1 VKATCFRPDEIR
13 LMNKWLY
20 LLFLVVGLA
29 TRSVSVFGQE
39 MRSGSGF
46 IFHPDGYILT
56 NNHVVSDSTEQ
67 IVVLPNGNRVP
78 AKLVATDPKIDL
90 ALLKIPGSN
99 FPILPIGESR
109 KISVLDT
116 VVAMGFPMYSTIG
129 YGVSAYDGKIN
140 AVRQSEHV
148 PLFQIDA
155 NINPG
160 NSGGPLLNDRG
171 EVIGIVVSK
180 INAMQLAKTMGAIPE
195 RINFAI
201 PIDEARPMI
210 LKAYPAGFTPSHR
223 TALLRDQEIFAQSKD
238 ATVLILVPKKA
249 QAAEQPADRSQ
260 PLPGESPT
268 EIFAGKNT
276 QPIAMKPSLLAF
288 VQAFIQSGASDR
300 VESAMQ
306 FFAPSVNY
314 YDRGPV
320 NADFIRK
327 DISELRR
334 RWPRREYQLFD
345 NPVARAG
352 PGPNQFLV
360 TYRVGYL
367 LGDRRNETH
376 GISNVTL
383 LVQDDDGTYS
393 VLAIQEIIE
402 KNGSPGH

>member
-1 VKATCFRPDEIR
+1 
-13 LMNKWLY
+13 MNKCSY
-20 LLFLVVGLA
+20 LLFLVVALA
-29 TRSVSVFGQE
+29 TRSIPVLGQE
-39 MRSGSGF
+39 MKSGSGF

-56 NNHVVSDSTEQ
+56 NNHVVADSTEQ
-67 IVVLPNGNRVP
+67 VVVLPNGNRVP

-99 FPILPIGESR
+99 FPTLPIGESR
-109 KISVLDT
+109 KIAVMDT
-116 VVAMGFPMYSTIG
+116 VLAMGFPMYSTIG

-140 AVRQSEHV
+140 AVRQSEHA

-180 INAMQLAKTMGAIPE
+180 LNAMQLAKTMGAIPE

-210 LKAYPAGFTPSHR
+210 LMAYPGGFTPSHR
-223 TALLRDQEIFAQSKD
+223 TAPLRDQEIFAQSKD
-238 ATVLILVPKKA
+238 ATVLILAPKKI
-249 QAAEQPADRSQ
+249 QPAAPQANRSPSEQ
-260 PLPGESPT
+260 SEPPS
-268 EIFAGKNT
+268 EIFGGTNT
-276 QPIAMKPSLLAF
+276 HPVAMKPSLLAF

-300 VESAMQ
+300 LESAMQ
-306 FFAPSVNY
+306 FYAPNVNY
-314 YDRGPV
+314 YDKGLV
-320 NADFIRK
+320 DGEFIRK
-327 DISELRR
+327 ELSEFRR
-334 RWPRREYQLFD
+334 RWPRREYQLYD
-345 NPVARAG
+345 SPVTRAG

-360 TYRVGYL
+360 SYRVGYL

-376 GISNVTL
+376 GISSVTI

-393 VLAIQEIIE
+393 VLAIHEIIN
-402 KNGSPGH
+402 KNDSPGH

>member
-1 VKATCFRPDEIR
+1 MLSFRCDFGS
-13 LMNKWLY
+13 MHGWFHWL
-20 LLFLVVGLA
+20 FFAVGLA
-29 TRSVSVFGQE
+29 AGPLPVPAQE
-39 MRSGSGF
+39 VKSGSGF

-56 NNHVVSDSTEQ
+56 NNHVVADSTEP
-67 IVVLPNGNRVP
+67 IVALPNGNRVP

-140 AVRQSEHV
+140 AVRQSEHA

-238 ATVLILVPKKA
+238 ATVLILVPKKV
-249 QAAEQPADRSQ
+249 QPAAPQANRSPSGQ
-260 PLPGESPT
+260 NEPPAESFDGTNT
-268 EIFAGKNT
+268 EAV
-276 QPIAMKPSLLAF
+276 AMKPSPLAF
-288 VQAFIQSGASDR
+288 VQ
-300 VESAMQ
+300 
-306 FFAPSVNY
+306 
-314 YDRGPV
+314 
-320 NADFIRK
+320 
-327 DISELRR
+327 
-334 RWPRREYQLFD
+334 
-345 NPVARAG
+345 
-352 PGPNQFLV
+352 
-360 TYRVGYL
+360 
-367 LGDRRNETH
+367 
-376 GISNVTL
+376 
-383 LVQDDDGTYS
+383 
-393 VLAIQEIIE
+393 
-402 KNGSPGH
+402 